1 MPHPLTQRLVPG
13 TVPAWMTVALLV
25 TTSTAMPTAA
35 TASTGPEDEGGLAV
49 APMDALDMAATTA
62 AILTGIVEGVAA
74 QHAATDRFVA
84 HGELLRTVDRG
95 PEPGCRSRECLA
107 RAAAELG
114 ASHLLTGEVGRL
126 GEARVVTVQLTR
138 TSDVVTV
145 SAASRR
151 CEPCEEGALPALLD
165 DALYELLA
173 IVEQA
178 EAQVSG
184 DGRTIQLSLRRRAAS
199 ADFLD
204 RHRVTES
211 RSVNVDGV
219 QLSTLTRS
227 GEQLGCLEPGEE
239 IRFVTTL
246 QAVNT
251 GEAPVTLDGEL
262 IIEVLDDATGEVVLG
277 SEHPVRQ
284 QVETDDGSGERFAE
298 DGSWIPPVNVWKDT
312 VELRTRATAA
322 TRLQVRVSWGEELLE
337 DLVTRPVARVTRVD
351 DLYLEHGGDRVQE
364 LVWGEPMA
372 VHLVLTKLE
381 VGAPAEVTLQLR
393 RKLRYWFDTDD
404 DHAFFAIDEGADGAY
419 HLILPWTPALA
430 RRDATESVS
439 VEVWINGC
447 LLLGSPEYH

>member
-1 MPHPLTQRLVPG
+1 MPHPLSESLLPG
-13 TVPAWMTVALLV
+13 AVLAWMTVALPLA
-25 TTSTAMPTAA
+25 TPTVA

-74 QHAATDRFVA
+74 QQAATDRFVA
-84 HGELLRTVDRG
+84 HGELLRTVDQG
-95 PEPGCRSRECLA
+95 TEPGCRSRECLA

-145 SAASRR
+145 SAASRQ

-165 DALYELLA
+165 DALHELLA

-184 DGRTIQLSLRRRAAS
+184 DGRTIQLPLRRRAAS

-204 RHRVTES
+204 RHRVMES
-211 RSVNVDGV
+211 HSVNVDGV

-239 IRFVTTL
+239 IRIVTTL

-262 IIEVLDDATGEVVLG
+262 IIEVLDDATGEHVLD
-277 SEHPVRQ
+277 SSKRSIQ
-284 QVETDDGSGERFAE
+284 QVVEADDASGERFAE
-298 DGSWIPPVNVWKDT
+298 DGSWIPPTNVWKDA
-312 VELRTRATAA
+312 VELRSRATAA
-322 TRLQVRVSWGEELLE
+322 TRLRVRVSWGEDLLE
-337 DLVTRPVARVTRVD
+337 ELVTRPVARVARVD
-351 DLYLEHGGDRVQE
+351 DLYLERGGERVQE

-404 DHAFFAIDEGADGAY
+404 DHAFFAIDEAADGAY

-430 RRDATESVS
+430 RQDATESVS

-447 LLLGSPEYH
+447 LLHGSPEYR